1 MVIGLKDVA
10 KLFGITIV
18 ACCAA
23 FVCTLFLSY
32 NIDLVAIEGEITQD
46 IRAMYD
52 AQVMMGRVV
61 AGVSGGCLIAT
72 SVVMLLFYIKNYV
85 DTHGKELGILKA
97 LGYSDMNIARHFWV
111 FGLAVFVGCAIGY
124 VAGWLYLPTFYKK
137 QSIELMPALEPKFHL
152 GLLFAI
158 VAAPTI
164 VFAAISVLFAYAKLK
179 TPVLDLLKE
188 RCEFKAGKGRKEKDV
203 EKFAADVPF
212 LKDLSAVTLKSKK
225 ALAFFVAFSAFCFS
239 AMVQMAFSM
248 NALASET
255 FAGMILTIGLILA
268 YVTLF
273 LSLSGVV
280 KGNAKTIAMM
290 RAFGYDD
297 GVCRRS
303 IFGAYRP
310 IAVIGFVIGTLYQFG
325 LLKFMMKVVFAK
337 IDGAPQYNF
346 DFKAFLVTIV
356 LFAASYE
363 LSIYLYAL
371 RIRKISV
378 KNIMSE

>member
-32 NIDLVAIEGEITQD
+32 NIDLAAIEGEIAQES
-46 IRAMYD
+46 RAMYD

-137 QSIELMPALEPKFHL
+137 QNIELMPALEPKFHL

-164 VFAAISVLFAYAKLK
+164 VFAAISVLFAYGKLK
-179 TPVLDLLKE
+179 TPVIDLLKE
-188 RCEFKAGKGRKEKDV
+188 RREFKVRKRKEKGV
-203 EKFAADVPF
+203 EKCAEDVSF
-212 LKDLSAVTLKSKK
+212 LKDLSAVTLRSKK

-248 NALASET
+248 KALASET

-346 DFKAFLVTIV
+346 DFKAFFVTIV
-356 LFAASYE
+356 LFAVSYE
-363 LSIYLYAL
+363 LSIFLYAL

-378 KNIMSE
+378 KDIMSE

>member
-32 NIDLVAIEGEITQD
+32 NIDLVAIEGEISQD
-46 IRAMYD
+46 GRAMYD
-52 AQVMMGRVV
+52 AQVMMGRVI
-61 AGVSGGCLIAT
+61 AAVSGGCLIAT
-72 SVVMLLFYIKNYV
+72 SIVMLLFYIKNYV

-137 QSIELMPALEPKFHL
+137 QSFEGIPDLVPTFHI
-152 GLLFAI
+152 GLTFAI
-158 VAAPTI
+158 VFAPTI
-164 VFAAISVLFAYAKLK
+164 GFAAISVLFAYGKLK
-179 TPVLDLLKE
+179 TPVIDLLKE
-188 RCEFKAGKGRKEKDV
+188 RREFKVRKRKEKGV
-203 EKFAADVPF
+203 EKYAADVSF
-212 LKDLSAVTLKSKK
+212 LKDLSAVTLRSKK

-248 NALASET
+248 KALASET

-297 GVCRRS
+297 GVCRQS

-346 DFKAFLVTIV
+346 DFKAFFVTIV
-356 LFAASYE
+356 LFAVSYE
-363 LSIYLYAL
+363 LSIFLYAL
-371 RIRKISV
+371 RIRKISI
-378 KNIMSE
+378 KDIMSE